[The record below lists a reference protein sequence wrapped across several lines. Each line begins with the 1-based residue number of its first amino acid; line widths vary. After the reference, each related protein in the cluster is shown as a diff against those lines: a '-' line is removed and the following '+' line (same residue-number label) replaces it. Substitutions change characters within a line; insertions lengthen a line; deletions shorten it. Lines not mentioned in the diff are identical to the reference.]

1 MAWYKR
7 TQLSKI
13 SDEITDSFE
22 QLNVYLDQP
31 RVTNVNEHAASLERD
46 IESVD
51 IPQQLAMLQNT
62 ANMIEEVK
70 SLLKLEQKRRV
81 IAAQLIK
88 EEEKGA
94 VKKMRREMRKKQVR
108 DNSHPYPYYAI
119 RGKQHVSVEFDPSP
133 TPGTSQ
139 Q

>member
-81 IAAQLIK
+81 IAAQLNK
-88 EEEKGA
+88 EEEKRGCKENETGDEKEA
-94 VKKMRREMRKKQVR
+94 GKRQFTSISIC
-108 DNSHPYPYYAI
+108 NS
-119 RGKQHVSVEFDPSP
+119 S
-133 TPGTSQ
+133 
-139 Q
+139 

>member
-1 MAWYKR
+1 MTR
-7 TQLSKI
+7 
-13 SDEITDSFE
+13 
-22 QLNVYLDQP
+22 YLTPD
-31 RVTNVNEHAASLERD
+31 
-46 IESVD
+46 
-51 IPQQLAMLQNT
+51 
-62 ANMIEEVK
+62 MIEEVK

-108 DNSHPYPYYAI
+108 DKSHPYPYAI
-119 RGKQHVSVEFDPSP
+119 RRKQHETVEFGPSP